1 MKKPSLTWRA
11 VYLIQRLIT
20 WFAPPLHSL
29 HWKIFAVLLIGLFL
43 PALYFLSQV
52 RLNIERG
59 HLYSTEQGMIDTA
72 LVLADA
78 LDANLE
84 NLPATREI
92 RRRVFKDLTPDLRV
106 IVYDASGRV
115 IDDTSR
121 IFPPGTLVEERDVQT
136 ALKGKY
142 GARWERDHERDT
154 VVLHTTV
161 PFFTE
166 GEVGGAIS
174 IVKTTAEVRRSQLRS
189 MKSLAWPALLAFVI
203 AAGASYLLSNYLTRV
218 IMDLASR
225 ANRIAAGETGVKLET
240 WTQSELGELAR
251 AVETMRRRLEGRA
264 YVEEMA
270 STLSH
275 ELKTPLASMRGATEI
290 AESSDSPE
298 VRRKFLNNI
307 RAEIDRLT
315 DIVNNLLALARI
327 ESQPPD
333 EEATC
338 RMDEV
343 ATECAAVFGTR
354 AEALGLRL
362 HVQIV
367 PGETPLPL
375 AAPELRRV
383 LETLLDN
390 ACNFT
395 PAGKNIHLQT
405 TPTSAIVRDEGV
417 GMAPDL
423 RARVFERFFT
433 TVNPLTGRRGTGLGL
448 AIARSIVTR
457 AHGTISLESSPDQGT
472 TVTIRFQSANPHP
485 VPPAFIVNV

>member
-1 MKKPSLTWRA
+1 MKKPSLTWRM
-11 VYLIQRLIT
+11 VYFIQHLIT

-29 HWKIFAVLLIGLFL
+29 HWKIFAVLLVGLFL

-52 RLNIERG
+52 RVNIERS

-78 LDANLE
+78 LDANLD
-84 NLPATREI
+84 NLPSTREI
-92 RRRVFKDLTPDLRV
+92 RRRVFRDLTPDIRV
-106 IVYDASGRV
+106 IVYDAAGRV
-115 IDDTSR
+115 QDDTASLL
-121 IFPPGTLVEERDVQT
+121 PPGTLVGERDVQT

-142 GARWERDHERDT
+142 GARWERDPERDT
-154 VVLHTTV
+154 VVLHSTV
-161 PFFTE
+161 PFFTD
-166 GEVGGAIS
+166 GKVAGAIS

-189 MKSLAWPALLAFVI
+189 MKSLAWPALLAFAI

-225 ANRIAAGETGVKLET
+225 ANRIAAGESGVKLET

-275 ELKTPLASMRGATEI
+275 ELKTPLAAMRGATEI
-290 AESSDSPE
+290 VETSDSPD

-327 ESQPPD
+327 ESQTPD
-333 EEATC
+333 EKATC

-343 ATECAAVFGTR
+343 AAECASIFGPRT
-354 AEALGLRL
+354 EALGLTL
-362 HVQIV
+362 NVTIT
-367 PGETPLPL
+367 PGETTLPL
-375 AAPELRRV
+375 AGPELRRV

-395 PAGKNIHLQT
+395 PAGKNIYLET
-405 TPTSAIVRDEGV
+405 TASSAIVRDEGV
-417 GMAPDL
+417 GMSPDL

-448 AIARSIVTR
+448 AIARSIITR
-457 AHGTISLESSPDQGT
+457 AHGTIALESSPAQGT
-472 TVTIRFQSANPHP
+472 TVTIRF
-485 VPPAFIVNV
+485 